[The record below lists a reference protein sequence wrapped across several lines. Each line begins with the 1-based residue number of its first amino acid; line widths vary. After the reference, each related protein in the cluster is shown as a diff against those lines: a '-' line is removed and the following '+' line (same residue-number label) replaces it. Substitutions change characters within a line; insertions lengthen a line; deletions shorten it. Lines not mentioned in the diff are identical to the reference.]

1 MDRTQNKLSAAVAER
16 INLLMAQADGGN
28 CEVVVKGI
36 YEGARRGFVY
46 VGNGMFQP
54 DRQSES
60 PVTFQTLVQVA
71 DAGSELTFTGVPI
84 GYGRRLGIDRNGDGK
99 LDGDG

>member
-1 MDRTQNKLSAAVAER
+1 MHRTQNKLSAAVAER
-16 INLLMAQADGGN
+16 INLLMAQGDGGN

-54 DRQSES
+54 DGQSES